1 MDDIKVPYLLG
12 PTTPSS
18 HRSECTAC
26 RGDHCGLILSLAQIL
41 FFFVFGWDNEWILI
55 LNLVDVII
63 IKSLCTSSCIRPS
76 HFLTNTVCPVPPL
89 RLLPISNTPFG
100 VASLSMLTVS
110 VTIVVLFFYFFFLW
124 DRVVGLIPYPPTA
137 NLENQGVTLCLLSTF
152 RPLQHWLALPGVKDS
167 SRHTCSCRGHWDMQT
182 APPW

>member
-1 MDDIKVPYLLG
+1 MDDIKVPYPLG

-18 HRSECTAC
+18 HRSECTAY
-26 RGDHCGLILSLAQIL
+26 RGDQCSLILSLAQIL

-63 IKSLCTSSCIRPS
+63 IKSLCASSCIRPS

-100 VASLSMLTVS
+100 VAINAYGFCNNSGF
-110 VTIVVLFFYFFFLW
+110 LFLFFFLW
-124 DRVVGLIPYPPTA
+124 DRVVGLIPYPQPPTWRTRGSLSVCFLPF
-137 NLENQGVTLCLLSTF
+137 NLFSIGWPYQE
-152 RPLQHWLALPGVKDS
+152 
-167 SRHTCSCRGHWDMQT
+167 
-182 APPW
+182 

>member
-110 VTIVVLFFYFFFLW
+110 VTIVVLFFYFFFYGT
-124 DRVVGLIPYPPTA
+124 GLLALFPIPQPPTWRTR
-137 NLENQGVTLCLLSTF
+137 GSLSVCF
-152 RPLQHWLALPGVKDS
+152 LPFDLFSIG
-167 SRHTCSCRGHWDMQT
+167 WPYQE
-182 APPW
+182 